1 MNKLGLFS
9 YHAYIIIIMICNKV
23 KQTCVNQSKL

>member
-1 MNKLGLFS
+1 MNKLDLFS
-9 YHAYIIIIMICNKV
+9 YHVYVMIMICNKV